1 MRARGLAHNQGAR
14 LFAAT
19 QFKCASAHRDA
30 ECSPRWLIL
39 QEEGQ
44 KQVDED
50 ELEEHPEQE
59 QEEEGT
65 LSILF

>member
-1 MRARGLAHNQGAR
+1 
-14 LFAAT
+14 
-19 QFKCASAHRDA
+19 
-30 ECSPRWLIL
+30 L

-44 KQVDED
+44 KQVEED

-65 LSILF
+65 LSILC

>member
-1 MRARGLAHNQGAR
+1 MRARGLAHNQGAQ

-19 QFKCASAHRDA
+19 QLKCASAHRDV
-30 ECSPRWLIL
+30 ECIPRWLIL

-44 KQVDED
+44 KQVEED

-65 LSILF
+65 LSILC

>member
-1 MRARGLAHNQGAR
+1 VLAGADVVD
-14 LFAAT
+14 
-19 QFKCASAHRDA
+19 QDA
-30 ECSPRWLIL
+30 GSYVPSLGRRNHALLGVHYQSEN
-39 QEEGQ
+39 EGQ